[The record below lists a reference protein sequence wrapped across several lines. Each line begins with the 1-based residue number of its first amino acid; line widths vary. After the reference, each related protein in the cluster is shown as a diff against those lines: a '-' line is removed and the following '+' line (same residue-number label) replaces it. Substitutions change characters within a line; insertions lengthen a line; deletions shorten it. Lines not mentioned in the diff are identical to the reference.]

1 MCLHQHGHTA
11 MNNAYFHADVY
22 FPNNH
27 REILYSQS
35 APTKLGVLRKIGTEC
50 YARIYRVTGGR
61 RKLVEI
67 RKG

>member
-1 MCLHQHGHTA
+1 MCLHQHGHAA
-11 MNNAYFHADVY
+11 MTNTYYHADVY

-27 REILYSQS
+27 REILFSRS

-50 YARIYRVTGGR
+50 YARIYCIKGGR